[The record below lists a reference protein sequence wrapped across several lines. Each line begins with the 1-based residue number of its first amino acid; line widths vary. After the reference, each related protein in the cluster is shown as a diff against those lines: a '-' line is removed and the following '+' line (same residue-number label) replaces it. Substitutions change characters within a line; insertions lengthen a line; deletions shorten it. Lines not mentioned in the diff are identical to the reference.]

1 MAKTPDELKKKI
13 EDLLKSSSKLTGA
26 QIKNFNDALKG
37 AGNELDRLNSLY
49 DDIIDKV
56 DTISNSLNYVYESLL
71 DSVDELSN
79 QNKYLNIQ
87 KSALN
92 KIADIAKNIVNI
104 RKGETDLDAK
114 KLAKLRQETTER
126 IRQLQFVRD
135 KGNLSD
141 KEKEAIIKQIEASA
155 LLYEGFD
162 KVLEVNKAINKQLGA
177 APALAAGIDK
187 ALSKLGLPDLGF
199 NEAILETRRL
209 GQEADSVGNKNF
221 NAWKTYIGI
230 VLNNFKGIFTT
241 ANLIQ
246 GAVAFLIDAFTSV
259 DSAIGDMAK
268 GLDMS
273 YNSAANLRMELTD
286 IANFSGDA
294 AVNTKGLQESLMAVS
309 QTLGVNA
316 RLSSEDLV
324 TFTKLR
330 EQAGYTNDELTSM
343 QRITTITG
351 GSLEKNSKTFLGTI
365 GKLNAQNKLA
375 INAKQ
380 LFKDIANV
388 SDAIKLSVGGTAE
401 KIATAAFKAK
411 QFGINLQQADGIASS
426 LLDFESSI
434 ANELS
439 AELITGKDLNL
450 EKARL
455 LAINGDIAGASAE
468 ILKQVGGTA
477 EFTKMNRIQQEALA
491 KAVGLSRDD
500 LAKSLVDREA
510 SAKLGAKEGQSAQ
523 DRYNELVKSYG
534 VEKASA
540 MLGDEALANQF
551 QQQSVQERLAQ
562 SVEKLKEIFVAI
574 AEPILAIISPIVDT
588 LMPVIGVIAGTL
600 GTVIGWLGK
609 GLKFII
615 DWGKYLLPIYGVYKG
630 IQIAQKSIVGWEIA
644 SNAQKQIAANRGLA
658 QIGANRTILALEKES
673 LVAKIA
679 GNLQLAFM
687 LIREQGLNGLKT
699 YALTL
704 DDKSIAKKIIIKTY
718 DTGSLIIARLKSLF
732 SKQDLATERAG
743 AATRKG
749 SLLTNIGT
757 AAMKAIQSLS
767 SIPVIGWALGLAAAA
782 GTVALGYKFM
792 KGDDVVSPGY
802 GKRTLMS
809 PEGAITLNDK
819 DTVIAGT
826 NLGGKGTDLY
836 GRNKPQPQPQ
846 QAPPPPA
853 APIIVQVTPNVNVG
867 KERIS
872 NAFEQ
877 NSYSIS

>member
-1 MAKTPDELKKKI
+1 MANTPDELKKKI
-13 EDLLKSSSKLTGA
+13 EDLLKSTSKLTGA
-26 QIKNFNDALKG
+26 QVKNFNDALKG
-37 AGNELDRLNSLY
+37 AGNELDRLNELY

-56 DTISNSLNYVYESLL
+56 DRISNSLNYVYESLL

-104 RKGETDLDAK
+104 RRGETDLDAK
-114 KLAKLRQETTER
+114 KLVKLQQETTER
-126 IRQLQFVRD
+126 IRQLQLVRN

-141 KEKEAIIKQIEASA
+141 EEIKAIEKQIKSSTE
-155 LLYEGFD
+155 LYAGFD

-209 GQEADSVGNKNF
+209 GQEADTVNKNF
-221 NAWKTYIGI
+221 NAWKTYTGI
-230 VLNNFKGIFTT
+230 IWNNFKGIFTS

-246 GAVAFLIDAFTSV
+246 GSIALIIDTFKSV

-330 EQAGYTNDELTSM
+330 EQAGYTNEELTSM

-351 GSLEKNSKTFLGTI
+351 GSLEANSKTFLGTI

-434 ANELS
+434 SNELS

-491 KAVGLSRDD
+491 KSVGMTRED

-540 MLGDEALANQF
+540 MLGDEALARQF
-551 QQQSVQERLAQ
+551 QQQSTQERFSQ
-562 SVEKLKEIFVAI
+562 SIEKLKEVFVSLV
-574 AEPILAIISPIVDT
+574 EP
-588 LMPVIGVIAGTL
+588 LMPVLDVFASIFKIVGPIAGL
-600 GTVIGWLGK
+600 IGTMVKYTIQ
-609 GLKFII
+609 
-615 DWGKYLLPIYGVYKG
+615 WGKYLLPLIGAYKG
-630 IQIAQKSIVGWEIA
+630 FQVASLILDARKTAQLALQGNAMAIQNIMLEKSIVKKGVYHALALQEAYTEKGIAGIKAYGLALDEKSLARKIILFGWNLKDSIVSKSKALWEMISGKA
-644 SNAQKQIAANRGLA
+644 IMSQIAK
-658 QIGANRTILALEKES
+658 IPAL
-673 LVAKIA
+673 I
-679 GNLQLAFM
+679 
-687 LIREQGLNGLKT
+687 GLKT
-699 YALTL
+699 TEA
-704 DDKSIAKKIIIKTY
+704 AV
-718 DTGSLIIARLKSLF
+718 
-732 SKQDLATERAG
+732 ATETAAAATVAAEAVSFG
-743 AATRKG
+743 AATAWILGGLGAVLGAMALYSMKDGEIDYGKG
-749 SLLTNIGT
+749 
-757 AAMKAIQSLS
+757 
-767 SIPVIGWALGLAAAA
+767 P
-782 GTVALGYKFM
+782 
-792 KGDDVVSPGY
+792 VVSGDF
-802 GKRTLMS
+802 GSVQLS
-809 PEGAITLNDK
+809 PK
-819 DTVIAGT
+819 DTGYFNGEKIVAGT
-826 NLGGKGTDLY
+826 NLGGG
-836 GRNKPQPQPQ
+836 NKPQPQQ

-853 APIIVQVTPNVNVG
+853 APIIVQVSPNVNVG

-872 NAFEQ
+872 NAFQQ